1 MGFENV
7 TIKTVAERTGFSTTT
22 VSRVLNGTYRKYRV
36 SEITAA
42 GIIAEAKKLGY
53 IPNQAAVNLRKRTN
67 NTIGLVVPSLS
78 NPFFSTIASVISKAF
93 YLRNYSVYMVDCDEN
108 EENERQILSS
118 VSGQNLDGLI
128 VIPSSTDHKH
138 LDRLVAARLP
148 IIFIDRYF
156 EGLPI
161 PYVSTNN
168 YIGALTAVR
177 LLASR
182 GHEKIACIQGNP
194 LVISNK
200 ERVRGY
206 FDGISMEG
214 LNYSY
219 VSGSEF
225 TQQAGYEEMNRILDA
240 NEKPTAIFAFSD
252 TLTLGVLQAL
262 NERGLKV
269 YDDISLLSFDNSR
282 YLDFLETPITS
293 IAQPVKQ
300 IAERAVTLLLE
311 RLDNPHI
318 DQESILFA
326 PKLIERKSIKNL
338 NK

>member
-1 MGFENV
+1 
-7 TIKTVAERTGFSTTT
+7 
-22 VSRVLNGTYRKYRV
+22 
-36 SEITAA
+36 
-42 GIIAEAKKLGY
+42 KLGY

-182 GHEKIACIQGNP
+182 
-194 LVISNK
+194 
-200 ERVRGY
+200 
-206 FDGISMEG
+206 
-214 LNYSY
+214 
-219 VSGSEF
+219 
-225 TQQAGYEEMNRILDA
+225 
-240 NEKPTAIFAFSD
+240 
-252 TLTLGVLQAL
+252 
-262 NERGLKV
+262 
-269 YDDISLLSFDNSR
+269 
-282 YLDFLETPITS
+282 
-293 IAQPVKQ
+293 
-300 IAERAVTLLLE
+300 
-311 RLDNPHI
+311 
-318 DQESILFA
+318 
-326 PKLIERKSIKNL
+326 
-338 NK
+338 